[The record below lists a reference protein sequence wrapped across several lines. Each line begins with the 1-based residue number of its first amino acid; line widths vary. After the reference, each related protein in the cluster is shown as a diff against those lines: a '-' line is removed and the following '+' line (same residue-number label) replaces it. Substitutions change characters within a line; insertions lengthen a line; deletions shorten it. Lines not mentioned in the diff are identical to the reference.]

1 MAYLAALATTP
12 AAGGEQAQNESVGDF
27 IVHHVQNSH
36 EWNFF
41 GYHIHLPQFEPVNI
55 LGIQIDLSI
64 TNHVVM
70 IWVAALFILISFT
83 LAFRKRQMVPG
94 GFASLL
100 EMMILFIRDE
110 VAIPNL
116 GMEDGRKFTPL
127 IATFFFF
134 ILTCNLMGLVPLFT
148 TPTGNINIT
157 AAMALITLATGQL
170 FGIKRHGFI
179 GHFKSLVPSGVP
191 LALIPLMFV
200 IEIMGLLAKHFA
212 LLMRLFANMVAGH
225 IVIFAFLAL
234 VFILKTVFVAPFSV
248 GFAIFVNL
256 LEILVAFIQAYVF
269 TMLSTLFIG
278 MSLHPEH

>member
-1 MAYLAALATTP
+1 MAYLAALAATP
-12 AAGGEQAQNESVGDF
+12 ATGGDQAQNETVGDF

-41 GYHIHLPQFEPVNI
+41 GYHIHLPQFEPFNV

-70 IWVAALFILISFT
+70 IWVAALFILLSFT
-83 LAFRKRQMVPG
+83 LSFRKRKMVPG

-157 AAMALITLATGQL
+157 AAMALITLGTGQL
-170 FGIKRHGFI
+170 IGIKRHGFF

>member
-1 MAYLAALATTP
+1 MAILTALTMKTTVAAE
-12 AAGGEQAQNESVGDF
+12 AADENVGKF
-27 IVHHVQNSH
+27 IVHHVTNSS
-36 EWNFF
+36 EWNVLGF
-41 GYHIHLPQFEPVNI
+41 HIHLPQFEPVTI
-55 LGIQIDLSI
+55 FGLQINFSI

-70 IWVAALFILISFT
+70 IWLAAIFLLLAFGIS
-83 LAFRKRQMVPG
+83 FRKRKVVPR

-100 EMMILFIRDE
+100 EMLILFIRDE
-110 VAIPNL
+110 IAVPNL
-116 GMEDGRKFTPL
+116 GQEDGKKYTPL
-127 IATFFFF
+127 IGTFFFF
-134 ILTCNLMGLVPLFT
+134 VLTCNLMGLIPLFT

-157 AAMALITLATGQL
+157 AAMALITLGTGQL
-170 FGIKRHGFI
+170 LGIKRHGLF
-179 GHFKSLVPSGVP
+179 GHFKALVPSGVP

-234 VFILKTVFVAPFSV
+234 VFILKSIFVVPFSI
-248 GFAIFVNL
+248 GFAVFVNL

>member
-1 MAYLAALATTP
+1 
-12 AAGGEQAQNESVGDF
+12 
-27 IVHHVQNSH
+27 
-36 EWNFF
+36 
-41 GYHIHLPQFEPVNI
+41 
-55 LGIQIDLSI
+55 
-64 TNHVVM
+64 M
-70 IWVAALFILISFT
+70 IWIAALFLLLSFG
-83 LAFRKRQMVPG
+83 LSFRKRPLVPR

-100 EMMILFIRDE
+100 EMLILFIRDE

-116 GMEDGRKFTPL
+116 GEKDGRKFTPL
-127 IATFFFF
+127 IGTFFFF
-134 ILTCNLMGLVPLFT
+134 VLACNLMGLIPLFT

-157 AAMALITLATGQL
+157 AALALVTLGAGQVY
-170 FGIKRHGFI
+170 GIQRNGFVT
-179 GHFKSLVPSGVP
+179 HFKSLVPSGVP
-191 LALIPLMFV
+191 VALIPLMFV
-200 IEIMGLLAKHFA
+200 IELMGLLAKHFA

-278 MSLHPEH
+278 MSLHPDH

>member
-1 MAYLAALATTP
+1 MAYLAALATTAAASGDP
-12 AAGGEQAQNESVGDF
+12 AEKESVGDF

-36 EWNFF
+36 EWNLF
-41 GYHIHLPQFEPVNI
+41 GYHIHLPQFEPFNV

-70 IWVAALFILISFT
+70 IWIAALFILLSFT
-83 LAFRKRQMVPG
+83 LAFRKRQIIPG

-100 EMMILFIRDE
+100 EMIILFIRDE
-110 VAIPNL
+110 VAVPNL
-116 GMEDGRKFTPL
+116 GLEDGRKFTPL

-134 ILTCNLMGLVPLFT
+134 ILTCNLMGLIPLFT

-157 AAMALITLATGQL
+157 AAMALVTLGTGQV
-170 FGIKRHGFI
+170 FGIMRHGFI

-234 VFILKTVFVAPFSV
+234 VFILKTIFVAPFSV

>member
-12 AAGGEQAQNESVGDF
+12 ATGGDQAHNETVGDF

-41 GYHIHLPQFEPVNI
+41 GYHIHLPQFEPVNV

-70 IWVAALFILISFT
+70 IWIAALFILLSLT
-83 LAFRKRQMVPG
+83 LPFRKRKMVPG

-100 EMMILFIRDE
+100 EMIILFIRDE

-157 AAMALITLATGQL
+157 AAMALVTLATGQL
-170 FGIKRHGFI
+170 IGIKRHGFF

-234 VFILKTVFVAPFSV
+234 VFILKSVFVAPFSV